1 MSRVRVRKRRCF
13 SHNDLLNKSKK
24 KKVSMKLAYSLL
36 ARKLQSEED
45 NVDTIN
51 IASRRFFFSSP
62 ADGAAAGNCLL
73 KGKNYAFHQGWVPF
87 SVAEPFQSIS
97 GHMSVAA
104 TPGDPNGDGAL
115 ISAIPS

>member
-1 MSRVRVRKRRCF
+1 
-13 SHNDLLNKSKK
+13 
-24 KKVSMKLAYSLL
+24 MKLAYSLL

-51 IASRRFFFSSP
+51 IASRRFSFSSP

-97 GHMSVAA
+97 GRMSVAA

-115 ISAIPS
+115 ISAISELNRLFQAKLVRRKRRVCIDRL